1 MVLVVSVVIV
11 VILHQLLILEVSV
24 LLLDGVQLVSEGD
37 VVFIS
42 LLDFEDLGLELADKQ
57 VFLVRSQMN

>member
-42 LLDFEDLGLELADKQ
+42 LLDFEDLGLELAD
-57 VFLVRSQMN
+57 